1 MFYINHRQSWYLL
14 FLLLGSFTAIS
25 ASLQPPSGRVI
36 LTATGLI
43 ANHNAAEVALLDMAL
58 LDQLPQVTVNTTT
71 PWYDESKSFSG
82 PLVRDLLKLLDAQGD
97 MVKATAL
104 NDYSTTIPLQDF
116 EHYDV
121 ILATRLDGN
130 TMSIREKGP
139 IFVIYPFDDKP
150 ELVNET
156 YYQRCVWQL
165 NRLDFQ

>member
-1 MFYINHRQSWYLL
+1 MFYVNRRQSWFLL
-14 FLLLGSFTAIS
+14 FFLACSFTAI
-25 ASLQPPSGRVI
+25 AAPLETPSGRVI
-36 LTATGLI
+36 LTVTGLI
-43 ANHNAAEVALLDMAL
+43 ANHNATEVAQLDMAM
-58 LDQLPQVTVNTTT
+58 LDKLPQVTVTTTT

-82 PLVRDLLKLLDAQGD
+82 PLVRDLIKLLGAQGD

-104 NDYSTTIPLQDF
+104 NDYSITIPLQDF
-116 EHYDV
+116 EQYDV

-156 YYQRCVWQL
+156 YYQRCIWQL